1 MLRYGNAARRTRCV
15 EAVSFYFVQAL
26 NGLSHASTL
35 FLIASGLTIVF
46 GVTRITNFAHGSF
59 AMVGAYL
66 ATTLVAAWGGADAAW
81 LYLTAIM
88 VAACL
93 VGVLGMLL
101 EVTVLRRLYRA
112 SELLQLLATFA
123 VVLIVQDGVLA
134 FWGPDEIF
142 APRMPGLKGTV
153 EIAGE
158 FYPQYHLFI
167 IACGPVVWAGLWCLF
182 HRTRFGVYVRAA
194 TADRDM
200 AAALGVRQGRLF
212 AGVLFLG
219 AFLAALGA
227 GLQLPVATVNL
238 QMDMNV
244 VVEAFAVVVI
254 GGMGS
259 ITGAALA
266 SLIIGQL
273 HAFGIWLLPEAT
285 LVLMFAVMA
294 AVLILRPAGLFST
307 VDSAGAGT
315 GVRGGS
321 YATGMLD
328 RRAVGL
334 LVLALMLPW
343 LLGDYARVILTE
355 MLIFA
360 VFAIS
365 LQWLIGQGGLVSF
378 GHAAFFGF
386 GAYVAALASTRL
398 GAGMV
403 PAMVLAPMAAA
414 LLAGAFAFIA
424 LRSSGV
430 YLAMLTL
437 AFAQILWSAAMQ
449 WVAVTGGDNGLLGV
463 WPDTWMSDRTVYYYF
478 TLAVGTAVVLSM
490 RHLRHARLGFDLIAA
505 RDAPLRAEASGIS
518 VRLAQWQA
526 FVVSGALAGL
536 AGALMVFHKGS
547 VFPQAL
553 SIPTSVD
560 ALLMVL
566 LGGVDSLAGAVIGA
580 AAFHGLQTEVA
591 RLTDLW
597 RLVVGVV
604 MLALVLLFPDGIA
617 GAWQRWRAPR

>member
-1 MLRYGNAARRTRCV
+1 M
-15 EAVSFYFVQAL
+15 SFYLVQAL

-66 ATTLVAAWGGADAAW
+66 ASTLVAAWGGADSPWRYLGAIVVSAA
-81 LYLTAIM
+81 
-88 VAACL
+88 L
-93 VGVLGMLL
+93 VGVLGIAL
-101 EVTVLRRLYRA
+101 EVLVLRRLYRA

-123 VVLIVQDGVLA
+123 VVLIVQDLVLA
-134 FWGPDEIF
+134 IWGPDEIF

-167 IACGPVVWAGLWCLF
+167 IACGPVVWAALWWLF
-182 HRTRFGVYVRAA
+182 RRTRFGVYVRAA

-200 AAALGVRQGRLF
+200 AAALGVRQSSLF

-227 GLQLPVATVNL
+227 GLQLPIATVHL
-238 QMDMNV
+238 QLDMNV

-294 AVLILRPAGLFST
+294 AVLILRPAGLLAT
-307 VDSAGAGT
+307 VEPTEGQRTSGAFQQQ
-315 GVRGGS
+315 
-321 YATGMLD
+321 
-328 RRAVGL
+328 RASPLMIVIPL
-334 LVLALMLPW
+334 MVALVLPW
-343 LLGDYARVILTE
+343 CVGDYAEVIVTE
-355 MLIFA
+355 MLIF
-360 VFAIS
+360 VVLAIS

-378 GHAAFFGF
+378 GHAAFFGA
-386 GAYVAALASTRL
+386 GAYAAALASKWL
-398 GAGMV
+398 GLGML
-403 PAMVLAPMAAA
+403 PAIAIAPVVVA
-414 LLAGAFAFIA
+414 LLAAIFAFIA

-437 AFAQILWSAAMQ
+437 AFAQILWSGAMQ
-449 WVAVTGGDNGLLGV
+449 WVALTGGDNGLLGI
-463 WPDTWMSDRTVYYYF
+463 WPDAWVSSRTVYYYF
-478 TLAVGTAVVLSM
+478 TLMMTVAVVLTM
-490 RHLRHARLGFDLIAA
+490 QHLRHARLGVDLVAA

-518 VRLAQWQA
+518 VRHAQWQA
-526 FVVSGALAGL
+526 LVVSGALAGL
-536 AGALMVFHKGS
+536 AGALMAYHKGS

-566 LGGVDSLAGAVIGA
+566 LGGVDSLLGAVVGA
-580 AAFHGLQTEVA
+580 VAYHGLQTELA
-591 RLTDLW
+591 RLTDMW
-597 RLVVGVV
+597 RMTLGAII
-604 MLALVLLFPDGIA
+604 LLLVLLFPGGIA
-617 GAWQRWRAPR
+617 GAWRRWGASR